1 MEDVTG
7 GDCTVRAVII
17 GVVVTHST
25 TPERLHRCLDA
36 LLAAGGLDRVILV
49 DNSDDPV
56 VGPVADPVVGGPSVE
71 VLRTVNEGYGAAAN
85 RGVALARDGGAT
97 AVALLNDD
105 VIVRDGWLDPLAE
118 QLHGDVGA
126 VQPKLLFADVDPPTI
141 NTLGVRVGRDGA
153 GVDIG
158 RGEPDRPER
167 AGGVADIDVFCGG
180 AVLFDMAFLDAT
192 GGFDERYFLYYED
205 VDLAARGRRLG
216 WRYRCV
222 PSSVVDHIGSA
233 TTSGLPERTW
243 YLQERN
249 RLWCAFRNADAA
261 TVGRALWL
269 SVRRLRHEP
278 RRVNARALAAG
289 CAGAPRRLWERA
301 RAASVSD
308 RRA

>member
-1 MEDVTG
+1 
-7 GDCTVRAVII
+7 VII

-25 TPERLHRCLDA
+25 TPDGLHRCLGA

-49 DNSDDPV
+49 DNGDE
-56 VGPVADPVVGGPSVE
+56 PVADPGFGSVVE
-71 VLRTVNEGYGAAAN
+71 MLRTTNDGYGAAAN
-85 RGVALARDGGAT
+85 LGIERARSAGAT

-105 VIVRDGWLDPLAE
+105 VIVRAGWLAPLVE
-118 QLHGDVGA
+118 ELHGDVGA
-126 VQPKLLFADVDPPTI
+126 VQPKLLFADVVPPTI

-158 RGEPDRPER
+158 RGELDGA
-167 AGGVADIDVFCGG
+167 AGSAESIDIDAFCGG
-180 AVLFDMAFLDAT
+180 AVLLATGFLDAT

-216 WRYRCV
+216 WRYRCA

-233 TTSGLPERTW
+233 TTSGSPDRTW

-249 RLWCAFRNADAA
+249 RLWSAFRNADAA
-261 TVGRALWL
+261 TIGRALWL
-269 SVRRLRHEP
+269 SLRRLRHEP
-278 RRVNARALAAG
+278 RRTNARALVAG

-301 RAASVSD
+301 RAAPVSD